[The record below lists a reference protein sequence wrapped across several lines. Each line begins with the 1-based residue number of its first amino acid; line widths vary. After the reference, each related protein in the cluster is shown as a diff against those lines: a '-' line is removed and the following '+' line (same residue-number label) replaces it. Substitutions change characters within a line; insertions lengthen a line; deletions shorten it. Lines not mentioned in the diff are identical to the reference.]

1 MIFSLVLLPLLNVDM
16 MWIIFFKFE
25 ISPYPPS
32 LFKDVFMHK
41 IDKPT
46 LRKVFLKDGDRVNVD
61 TVLPSSY
68 VLEGRALFHQL
79 WWLKGATYKDF
90 AYKLM
95 SYVCRHY
102 NITTLQ
108 PLSLTV
114 TTTLYQ
120 RRQMHIPE
128 DPLLGFR
135 TL

>member
-61 TVLPSSY
+61 TVLPSS
-68 VLEGRALFHQL
+68 
-79 WWLKGATYKDF
+79 
-90 AYKLM
+90 
-95 SYVCRHY
+95 
-102 NITTLQ
+102 
-108 PLSLTV
+108 
-114 TTTLYQ
+114 
-120 RRQMHIPE
+120 
-128 DPLLGFR
+128 
-135 TL
+135 